1 MNERIIGRDNEQRQ
15 LQKCMDSDRA
25 QLVLV
30 YGRRRVGKT
39 FLIDKFFNGRFS
51 FKIAGSYNQPKNIQI
66 RNFMNELNLQW
77 GRKNDVPD
85 DWTDAFFLLREYL
98 ERLNKNEK
106 HVIFFDEM
114 PWMDTP
120 RSSFL
125 PAFEYFWNSWGASQD
140 NLVCIVCG
148 SATSWLV
155 DNIVENRGGL
165 YNRLTL
171 RLYIEPF
178 SLHETEE
185 YLKVNGFEW
194 SRYTIVEAYMIM
206 GGIPYYLS
214 LLDNSLSYEANIDN
228 MFFRRRALLWDEF
241 DHLYATLFSNADQY
255 IKVVEALSSKRSG
268 LTRKEIAD
276 TTGMPSNGVLTRI
289 MENLVSSE
297 FVRACPSFGHRKQ
310 DTVYRLSDYFTFFYF
325 RFLKNSAG
333 KDEHFWTNTIDNP
346 SRRSW
351 AGLTFEQVVMD
362 HVRQIKTRLG
372 IGGVLTE
379 VSSWSKKGD
388 GENAGAQIDMLIDRR
403 DNIINICEIKFSL
416 DEFEI
421 DREYEETLRHKIECF
436 RESTKTKK
444 ALHLTMITT
453 YGVKKNKYSDRVQS
467 QVRMD
472 DLFAE

>member
-85 DWTDAFFLLREYL
+85 DWTDAFFLLREYFEEL
-98 ERLNKNEK
+98 DKNEK

-148 SATSWLV
+148 SATAWLV

-185 YLKVNGFEW
+185 YLKVNGFE
-194 SRYTIVEAYMIM
+194 
-206 GGIPYYLS
+206 
-214 LLDNSLSYEANIDN
+214 
-228 MFFRRRALLWDEF
+228 
-241 DHLYATLFSNADQY
+241 
-255 IKVVEALSSKRSG
+255 
-268 LTRKEIAD
+268 
-276 TTGMPSNGVLTRI
+276 
-289 MENLVSSE
+289 
-297 FVRACPSFGHRKQ
+297 
-310 DTVYRLSDYFTFFYF
+310 
-325 RFLKNSAG
+325 
-333 KDEHFWTNTIDNP
+333 
-346 SRRSW
+346 
-351 AGLTFEQVVMD
+351 
-362 HVRQIKTRLG
+362 
-372 IGGVLTE
+372 
-379 VSSWSKKGD
+379 
-388 GENAGAQIDMLIDRR
+388 
-403 DNIINICEIKFSL
+403 
-416 DEFEI
+416 
-421 DREYEETLRHKIECF
+421 
-436 RESTKTKK
+436 
-444 ALHLTMITT
+444 
-453 YGVKKNKYSDRVQS
+453 
-467 QVRMD
+467 
-472 DLFAE
+472 